1 MSRQPVLLD
10 LGCKAGGA
18 AAGYKRAGFYVVGVD
33 IEPQPRYAGDEFHQA
48 DALTFPLEGYEACHG
63 SMPCQKWATASRH
76 DGHEYPDLIT
86 PLRPRLEATGRPWVM
101 ENVAGAPLRPDVRLC
116 GCYFGLEVP
125 GVGQLIRERWFETSW
140 HAAVSLPGH
149 DHHAPAISVAGH
161 GTPAWQR
168 RLTGHVSVAH
178 WRRAMGMDWTT
189 REELAEAIP
198 PAYGHFMGLLLMAQ
212 LLVTRQ

>member
-1 MSRQPVLLD
+1 
-10 LGCKAGGA
+10 
-18 AAGYKRAGFYVVGVD
+18 VVGVD
-33 IEPQPRYAGDEFHQA
+33 TEPQPRYAGDEFHQG
-48 DALTFPLEGYEACHG
+48 DALTYPLDGADTYHG

-76 DGHEYPDLIT
+76 NGHEYPDLIT
-86 PLRPRLEATGRPWVM
+86 PLRPRLEATGKPWVM
-101 ENVAGAPLRPDVRLC
+101 ENVPGAPLRPDIKLC

-140 HAAVSLPGH
+140 RASVSMPEH
-149 DHHAPAISVAGH
+149 NHHAPAISIAGH

-168 RLTGHVSVAH
+168 QITGHVRVAH
-178 WRRAMGMDWTT
+178 WRQAMGMDWTT

-212 LLVTRQ
+212 VRAGS